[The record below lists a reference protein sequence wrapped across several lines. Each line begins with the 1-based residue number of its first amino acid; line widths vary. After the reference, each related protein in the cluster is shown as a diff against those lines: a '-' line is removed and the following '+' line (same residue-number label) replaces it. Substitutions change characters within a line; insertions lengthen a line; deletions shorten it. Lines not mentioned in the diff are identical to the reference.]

1 MHSGKSGQNLWLAV
15 TVKNTPVLNYVTTL
29 IIRKME
35 LVVSLSV
42 FTLSL
47 SLSLSTLCGVDT
59 LIHFFLMVLFLLCV

>member
-35 LVVSLSV
+35 LVVCLSV
-42 FTLSL
+42 FTL